1 MTAQASPGRLPGDN
15 ALSTRARVIWAL
27 LMREMQTRFGRNNIG
42 FLWILIEPLL
52 LASAIAALHAGDT
65 KHGNGDIRPVP
76 FMIIGYTVFYLFRAI
91 VNRSESAMHGNAPL
105 LFHRQVMILDVLVAR
120 AIIEIV
126 GVLGSATLLL
136 SIAVMLDAAS
146 PPARPLYLIAA
157 YFVMLIYVFTLS
169 LLLLAACHFS
179 TVFAK
184 LIHPLTYLSLP
195 VTGGFFMM
203 RWIPLKFREILEWLP
218 TTHIYELA
226 RYGQFQNANLDYVDP
241 LYITMCCLLQ
251 GVFGL
256 IALDRVRDHL
266 NLH

>member
-1 MTAQASPGRLPGDN
+1 MTAQASQGRLGGN
-15 ALSTRARVIWAL
+15 GMLTVRARVIWAL
-27 LMREMQTRFGRNNIG
+27 LMREMQTRFGRNNVG
-42 FLWILIEPLL
+42 FLWIVIEPLL

-76 FMIIGYTVFYLFRAI
+76 FMIVGYTVFYLFRAI
-91 VNRSESAMHGNAPL
+91 VNRAESAMHGNTPL
-105 LFHRQVMILDVLVAR
+105 LYHRQVMILDVLIAR
-120 AIIEIV
+120 AIIEIA
-126 GVLGSATLLL
+126 GVLGSATLLM
-136 SIAVMLDAAS
+136 SIAVLLDAAS
-146 PPARPLYLIAA
+146 PPARPLFLILA
-157 YFVMLIYVFTLS
+157 YFVMLAYVFTLS
-169 LLLLAACHFS
+169 LLLMAACHFS

-195 VTGGFFMM
+195 ITGGFFMM
-203 RWIPLKFREILEWLP
+203 RWIPVKYRDILEWLP

-241 LYITMCCLLQ
+241 LFILVCCLVQ

-256 IALDRVRDHL
+256 IALDRVRQHL